1 MATRAR
7 ETCTDGSAR
16 GLNFVAK
23 KVASSEVW
31 EPPPRQTTSWHKS
44 SLVTKKRTK
53 ASKIMPSLF
62 LRYISTMFLKDQDDQ
77 DDANERT
84 QVVVPPGLQA
94 PAPKKN

>member
-1 MATRAR
+1 MHRWQCTWTQLCSKEGGKLGGLGTAAT
-7 ETCTDGSAR
+7 TDDKLAQEFTGD
-16 GLNFVAK
+16 
-23 KVASSEVW
+23 E
-31 EPPPRQTTSWHKS
+31 
-44 SLVTKKRTK
+44 KRTK